1 MIVTYNWKT
10 KNLWHLIVNIKK
22 CLYKLIYK
30 ETLSDIGKGIFK
42 KGNYLWATLFNYHQN
57 IFYMHYPSDKNAH
70 TMAFVI
76 TFMEHWLEQEIAQ
89 WVHHERSI

>member
-30 ETLSDIGKGIFK
+30 ETLYQLFLSDI
-42 KGNYLWATLFNYHQN
+42 W
-57 IFYMHYPSDKNAH
+57 
-70 TMAFVI
+70 
-76 TFMEHWLEQEIAQ
+76 
-89 WVHHERSI
+89 